1 MTADEIIARL
11 GLQPHPEGGHYR
23 ETWAAGNAGRPTGT
37 CIYFLLKEGEASHWH
52 KVDAAEIWLYH
63 AGAPLVLSMA
73 ATGAGPATDHLLTP
87 DLARGAPQRVVP
99 AGHWQAARG
108 TGDFTLVSCVV
119 SPGFTF
125 EGFTLADPGFDI
137 PRDRGS

>member
-23 ETWAAGNAGRPTGT
+23 ETWVASNAGRPTGT
-37 CIYFLLKEGEASHWH
+37 CIYFLLKADEASHWH

-73 ATGAGPATDHLLTP
+73 PTEAGPATDQLLTP
-87 DLARGAPQRVVP
+87 DLVRGAPQLVVP

-108 TGDFTLVSCVV
+108 TGAFTLVSCVV
-119 SPGFTF
+119 SPGFRF
-125 EGFTLADPGFDI
+125 DGFTLAPPGFDI
-137 PRDRGS
+137 ARE